1 MSNAQ
6 QARVQLQYLRLPVE
20 VFHGDSVTIP
30 SQTPLQLPQQP
41 EQNISAT
48 KQAFLDMASGPLLDL
63 DAFDNDSANDFCDS
77 DPEILLSDSDDEEEE
92 EGENN
97 LIDEDC
103 READC
108 ETAIGT
114 EEDFMDS
121 DEESMDM
128 DVFDEHT
135 FSPKK

>member
-1 MSNAQ
+1 MTTQ
-6 QARVQLQYLRLPVE
+6 QT
-20 VFHGDSVTIP
+20 S
-30 SQTPLQLPQQP
+30 LQLPQQP

-63 DAFDNDSANDFCDS
+63 DAFDNDSADDFCDS
-77 DPEILLSDSDDEEEE
+77 DPEILLSDSDEEE
-92 EGENN
+92 EGEN
-97 LIDEDC
+97 LIDEC
-103 READC
+103 QEADA
-108 ETAIGT
+108 ETAVGT

-135 FSPKK
+135 FRSHSSD